1 MPFKA
6 RSDVRNISIILLL
19 NIWGNTMKKMIE
31 LTPKQASEKIQ
42 QNNQVLFL
50 DVRSCVEY
58 KFVGHA
64 VGSILVPWMDEPEW
78 EVNPRF
84 CHAVSAL
91 LVDRHDP
98 LNTEIIL
105 ICRSGKRSL
114 DAGNALLKKGFKNIA
129 HITTGFEGHLDAL
142 KQRTTSSIESP
153 GLPSD

>member
-1 MPFKA
+1 
-6 RSDVRNISIILLL
+6 
-19 NIWGNTMKKMIE
+19 MKKMIE

-105 ICRSGKRSL
+105 ICRSGKRSPRK
-114 DAGNALLKKGFKNIA
+114 NAHPKIKLGYFVVFFHSLVLASIQSFFSLYSPIYLTTRLLLVAKSKI
-129 HITTGFEGHLDAL
+129 
-142 KQRTTSSIESP
+142 
-153 GLPSD
+153 

>member
-1 MPFKA
+1 MCAIFLKPFLSKA
-6 RSDVRNISIILLL
+6 L
-19 NIWGNTMKKMIE
+19 
-31 LTPKQASEKIQ
+31 PAS
-42 QNNQVLFL
+42 
-50 DVRSCVEY
+50 
-58 KFVGHA
+58 
-64 VGSILVPWMDEPEW
+64 WMDEPEW

-129 HITTGFEGHLDAL
+129 HITTGFEG
-142 KQRTTSSIESP
+142 Q
-153 GLPSD
+153 

>member
-1 MPFKA
+1 
-6 RSDVRNISIILLL
+6 
-19 NIWGNTMKKMIE
+19 MKKVIE
-31 LTPKQASEKIQ
+31 LTPEQANEKIQ

-84 CHAVSAL
+84 CHTVSAL
-91 LVDRHDP
+91 LVDRFDP
-98 LNTEIIL
+98 LDAEIIL
-105 ICRSGKRSL
+105 ICRSGSRSL
-114 DAGNALLKKGFKNIA
+114 DAGNALLKKGFKNIS

-142 KQRTTSSIESP
+142 KQR
-153 GLPSD
+153 GNLDGWCYDDLPWEPC

>member
-6 RSDVRNISIILLL
+6 R
-19 NIWGNTMKKMIE
+19 
-31 LTPKQASEKIQ
+31 
-42 QNNQVLFL
+42 
-50 DVRSCVEY
+50 
-58 KFVGHA
+58 A

-105 ICRSGKRSL
+105 ICRSGKRSVRQPSL
-114 DAGNALLKKGFKNIA
+114 VLPLSLKYS
-129 HITTGFEGHLDAL
+129 L
-142 KQRTTSSIESP
+142 
-153 GLPSD
+153 

>member
-1 MPFKA
+1 MC
-6 RSDVRNISIILLL
+6 I
-19 NIWGNTMKKMIE
+19 
-31 LTPKQASEKIQ
+31 KQASEKIQ

-105 ICRSGKRSL
+105 ICRSGKRSPRK
-114 DAGNALLKKGFKNIA
+114 NAHPKIKLGYFVVFFHSLVLASIQSFFSLYSPIYLTTRLLLVAKSKI
-129 HITTGFEGHLDAL
+129 
-142 KQRTTSSIESP
+142 
-153 GLPSD
+153 